1 MECNFSKQKCK
12 FWRVQCKL
20 CVSVNHREPPN
31 FDANHLIYSYNCF
44 VVCTV
49 ILLLLYR
56 LIYLFSIFI
65 KILLLLLLRSSSVV
79 YTIIQYIH
87 FLLSCYVRG
96 NNIYFISSNL
106 TINKVGI
113 FQPTYLVILTLILT
127 SFFPSSFAFGLL
139 FL

>member
-1 MECNFSKQKCK
+1 M
-12 FWRVQCKL
+12 
-20 CVSVNHREPPN
+20 NHK
-31 FDANHLIYSYNCF
+31 NHPTLSQTTLFTLIT
-44 VVCTV
+44 VCGSSTE
-49 ILLLLYR
+49 ILLLFIE
-56 LIYLFSIFI
+56 IYNLFSIFV
-65 KILLLLLLRSSSVV
+65 KILLLLLLLLRSSRVV

-113 FQPTYLVILTLILT
+113 FHPTYLFTLTLILT

>member
-1 MECNFSKQKCK
+1 M
-12 FWRVQCKL
+12 
-20 CVSVNHREPPN
+20 NHREPPT
-31 FDANHLIYSYNCF
+31 FWANYLIYCLLLF
-44 VVCTV
+44 VVLYCYTV
-49 ILLLLYR
+49 IVYR
-56 LIYLFSIFI
+56 NILIYLSILLRYYC
-65 KILLLLLLRSSSVV
+65 LLLLLLRSSRVV

-113 FQPTYLVILTLILT
+113 FHPTYLVILTLILT
-127 SFFPSSFAFGLL
+127 SFFPSSFSLGLL